1 MDPKPITDPGSV
13 ERTAECADRS
23 ANCGALK
30 KNGFCWEIR
39 YVRLIRIQCQ
49 HTCGFCENE
58 HGNGAAKKQGKDGI
72 GNQNQG
78 QNIGNDNNGQDGKIV
93 IGLDNTG
100 GQDGNEEYDMKNGG
114 QEWEHGIDVP
124 NGEDQT
130 VNGNRG
136 QELGMFGLDKTEG
149 QAEESHG
156 KMGGQDLDYRNGID
170 EEWHNNNNNI
180 VDGNDG
186 GTRHGND
193 GIGIT
198 NSQNGNANGQ
208 INGQEEQKQAESNLM
223 DKNKKKK
230 KKLLLLK
237 TSDEADL
244 NNPKLL
250 NKVDEHYTKWTFPK
264 RRKSIRNEDE
274 SDRSAGEEDK
284 A

>member
-49 HTCGFCENE
+49 HTCGFCENGP
-58 HGNGAAKKQGKDGI
+58 GNGAKKQEKDGN

-78 QNIGNDNNGQDGKIV
+78 QNMGNDNNGQDGKVV

-100 GQDGNEEYDMKNGG
+100 GEDGNEEYDMKNGG
-114 QEWEHGIDVP
+114 QEWEHGIDLP
-124 NGEDQT
+124 TGEDQT
-130 VNGNRG
+130 VTGDGNRS
-136 QELGMFGLDKTEG
+136 QERDMFGVDKTQG
-149 QAEESHG
+149 QAEESHRQIS
-156 KMGGQDLDYRNGID
+156 GQDLDYGNGID
-170 EEWHNNNNNI
+170 VERHSNNNNL
-180 VDGNDG
+180 VDGG

-193 GIGIT
+193 GIGTT

-208 INGQEEQKQAESNLM
+208 INGQEEQKQAESNFM
-223 DKNKKKK
+223 DKNKQK
-230 KKLLLLK
+230 KKLLPLT

-264 RRKSIRNEDE
+264 RRKPIGNGDE
-274 SDRSAGEEDK
+274 ADQSGGEEDK

>member
-1 MDPKPITDPGSV
+1 MDPKLITDPGSV

-49 HTCGFCENE
+49 HTCGFCENG
-58 HGNGAAKKQGKDGI
+58 HGNGAKKQEKDGN

-78 QNIGNDNNGQDGKIV
+78 QNMGKDNNGQDGKINV
-93 IGLDNTG
+93 GFDNTG
-100 GQDGNEEYDMKNGG
+100 GQDGNEEYDKQNGG
-114 QEWEHGIDVP
+114 QEWEHGIGVP
-124 NGEDQT
+124 NWEDQT

-136 QELGMFGLDKTEG
+136 QDLDMFDLDKTES
-149 QAEESHG
+149 QDEESNG
-156 KMGGQDLDYRNGID
+156 KTGGHDLNYGNGIG
-170 EEWHNNNNNI
+170 EEWNI
-180 VDGNDG
+180 NSIVGGGG

-193 GIGIT
+193 GIGTT
-198 NSQNGNANGQ
+198 NNQNENGNVNT
-208 INGQEEQKQAESNLM
+208 NGQENQKQAESNFV
-223 DKNKKKK
+223 DKKKQK
-230 KKLLLLK
+230 KKLLLLR

-264 RRKSIRNEDE
+264 RRKPIGNEDE
-274 SDRSAGEEDK
+274 SDQSGGEEDK